1 MKRLHFYLSVFL
13 LLLIMVF
20 AAGDVKAQDR
30 GFGLGVMLG
39 SPTGISGKYWTDND
53 NAIDFGVGF
62 RLGRHSG
69 FNLHADYLYH
79 ISDAL
84 QTTERIPFYYGFGL
98 KIFSKSDNENGMGVR
113 GVAGLVWL
121 PKEGPFDIFFE
132 IAPVF
137 ELFPD
142 TQLGLD
148 ASLGARYYFY

>member
-1 MKRLHFYLSVFL
+1 MKRLHFYLSFFL
-13 LLLIMVF
+13 LLLTLTLT
-20 AAGDVKAQDR
+20 ANEVKAQDR

-39 SPTGISGKYWTDND
+39 SPTGFSGKYWTDND
-53 NAIDFGVGF
+53 NAIDFGIGI
-62 RLGRHSG
+62 RPGRHSG

-79 ISDAL
+79 IGDAF
-84 QTTERIPFYYGFGL
+84 QTTESIPFYYGFGI

-121 PKEGPFDIFFE
+121 SKEAPFDVFFE

-142 TQLGLD
+142 TRLNLD